1 MIPIGD
7 DNSGRRTTPI
17 VNWLLI
23 AANVF
28 AFVFLQG
35 LGSNEKFTL
44 AYATVPYEIVTGQDV
59 ARPIP
64 IRDEYGR
71 IAGTIDLQPTPIPVF
86 LTLVTSMF
94 LHGGLAHLGGNMLYL
109 YIFGDNVEDA
119 MGHVRYLVFYLSDRR
134 ARGALA
140 RPDDRRAR
148 ATGCL
153 MPSLGASGAI
163 SGVLAGY
170 LVLFP
175 RQRVRVLW
183 FYSVVDVPAIAAI
196 GIWFLFQLVS
206 GVGMLGGAQTGVAYG
221 AHIGGFVAGLLFV
234 KLFARTRRPQ
244 TGRPPPASAPRSP

>member
-44 AYATVPYEIVTGQDV
+44 AYAIVPYEIVTGQDV

-94 LHGGLAHLGGNMLYL
+94 LHGGIAHLGGNMMYL

-119 MGHVRYLVFYLSDRR
+119 MGHVRYLVFYL
-134 ARGALA
+134 L
-140 RPDDRRAR
+140 
-148 ATGCL
+148 TGVIAGLSHVLTTVVLKSGLL

-206 GVGMLGGAQTGVAYG
+206 GVGMLGGEQAGVAYG
-221 AHIGGFVAGLLFV
+221 AHIGGFVAGLLLV
-234 KLFARTRRPQ
+234 RLFT
-244 TGRPPPASAPRSP
+244 PRAGPSPGQYVV

>member
-71 IAGTIDLQPTPIPVF
+71 VAGTIDLQPTPIPVF

-94 LHGGLAHLGGNMLYL
+94 LHGGFAHLAGNMLYL

-119 MGHVRYLVFYLSDRR
+119 MGHARYLVFYL
-134 ARGALA
+134 L
-140 RPDDRRAR
+140 
-148 ATGCL
+148 TGVIAGLSHVLTTVVLKSGVL

-206 GVGMLGGAQTGVAYG
+206 GVGMLGGEQAGVAYG
-221 AHIGGFVAGLLFV
+221 AHIGGFAAGLILV
-234 KLFARTRRPQ
+234 KLFVPRAGPSP
-244 TGRPPPASAPRSP
+244 GRFVV

>member
-94 LHGGLAHLGGNMLYL
+94 LHGGLAHLAGNMLYL

-119 MGHVRYLVFYLSDRR
+119 MGHVRYLVFYL
-134 ARGALA
+134 L
-140 RPDDRRAR
+140 
-148 ATGCL
+148 TGVIAGL
-153 MPSLGASGAI
+153 SHVLTTVVLKNGVFMPSLGASGAI

-234 KLFARTRRPQ
+234 KLFARR
-244 TGRPPPASAPRSP
+244 AA

>member
-1 MIPIGD
+1 MIPLGD
-7 DNSGRRTTPI
+7 DNSAVRTTPI

-71 IAGTIDLQPTPIPVF
+71 IAGTIDLQPTPIPVY
-86 LTLVTSMF
+86 LTLITSMF
-94 LHGGLAHLGGNMLYL
+94 LHGGIAHLGGNMLYL

-119 MGHVRYLVFYLSDRR
+119 LGHARYLVFYLLTGVIAGLSHVLTTVV
-134 ARGALA
+134 ARNGL
-140 RPDDRRAR
+140 
-148 ATGCL
+148 L
-153 MPSLGASGAI
+153 LPSLGASGAI

-183 FYSVVDVPAIAAI
+183 FYSVIDVPAIAAI

-206 GVGMLGGAQTGVAYG
+206 GIGMLGGAQTGVAYG
-221 AHIGGFVAGLLFV
+221 AHIGGFVAGLVLV
-234 KLFARTRRPQ
+234 KLFARREAR
-244 TGRPPPASAPRSP
+244 

>member
-1 MIPIGD
+1 VIPIGD

-71 IAGTIDLQPTPIPVF
+71 VAGTIDLQPTPIPVY

-119 MGHVRYLVFYLSDRR
+119 MGHVRYLVFYL
-134 ARGALA
+134 L
-140 RPDDRRAR
+140 
-148 ATGCL
+148 TGVIAGLSHVLTTVLLKTGVL

-183 FYSVVDVPAIAAI
+183 FYSVVDVPAIVAI
-196 GIWFLFQLVS
+196 GVWFLFQLVS
-206 GVGMLGGAQTGVAYG
+206 GVGMLGGSQTGVAYG

-234 KLFARTRRPQ
+234 KLFARRRP
-244 TGRPPPASAPRSP
+244 AYA